1 MNVLL
6 VRPHTDD
13 KDISRVMPL
22 GLVAVATVLKRGG
35 HNPKIIDLRL
45 SETPESD
52 LKKAMFEFDPDA
64 VGIGLMTVESEC
76 AFRLA
81 KDVKEI
87 NHNVPIIFGGPHC
100 AHEPE
105 FILHDPNVDLMVI
118 GEAELT
124 IVELIETLKDKKD
137 LGTVKGIAFKKD
149 GQYIKTG
156 GREKILDLN
165 WLDQDYETLNVKDY
179 FNFDCSHEYL
189 PAFDSFMPLVT
200 SRGCPF
206 TCIYC
211 HDIFGKDIRYRSA
224 EKVLEEIEFLMKEY
238 GVREF
243 HILDDSFNIDMKRAK
258 KIFDMIIE
266 KDLDI
271 RIAFPNGIRADYIDD
286 EMVEK
291 MAKAGVYRLALG
303 IESGSLRIQK
313 LISKSLD
320 IGILKDVISKL
331 AKARI
336 GVNGFFM
343 LGFPGET
350 LDEMNQTIE
359 FACDLDLSTAL
370 FSLVIPNPGTDLRDM
385 VIEEGE
391 TENKSFSDYSIT
403 AVNSNAS
410 KVDPGQLVKLQ
421 KHAYRKF
428 YFNPKRAWHIFQT
441 TRSKKLLFSKFLSLL
456 KLTSAWSKRLSY
468 QS

>member
-1 MNVLL
+1 MNILL
-6 VRPHTDD
+6 VRPHTND

-35 HNPKIIDLRL
+35 YNPKIVDLRL
-45 SETPESD
+45 SKNPESD
-52 LKKAMFEFDPDA
+52 LKKAMFEFDPDI
-64 VGIGLMTVESEC
+64 VGIGLMTVESDW
-76 AFRLA
+76 AFKLA
-81 KDVKEI
+81 KEIKEI

-124 IVELIETLKDKKD
+124 IVELVEAIKDKKD
-137 LGTVKGIAFKKD
+137 LGAIKGIAYKKD
-149 GQYIKTG
+149 GQYIKTAA
-156 GREKILDLN
+156 REKILDLD
-165 WLDQDYETLNVKDY
+165 WLDQDYETLNVKNY
-179 FNFDCSHEYL
+179 FNFECSHEYL

-224 EKVLEEIEFLMKEY
+224 EKVLEEIEFLMKKY

-258 KIFDMIIE
+258 KIFDMIVE
-266 KDLDI
+266 RNLDV

-331 AKARI
+331 TKARI
-336 GVNGFFM
+336 SVNGFFM

-391 TENKSFSDYSIT
+391 TVNKSFSDYSIT

-410 KVDPGQLVKLQ
+410 KVDPAQLVKLQ

>member
-76 AFRLA
+76 AFKLA
-81 KDVKEI
+81 KDIKAI

-124 IVELIETLKDKKD
+124 IVELVEALRDKKD
-137 LGTVKGIAFKKD
+137 LETIKGIAYKKD
-149 GQYIKTG
+149 EQYVKTS

-258 KIFDMIIE
+258 KIFDMIVE

-320 IGILKDVISKL
+320 IGILKGVVSKL

-391 TENKSFSDYSIT
+391 TANKSFSDYSIT

>member
-22 GLVAVATVLKRGG
+22 GLVAVATALKREG

-52 LKKAMFEFDPDA
+52 LKKALFEFDPDA

-76 AFRLA
+76 AFKLA
-81 KDVKEI
+81 EEIKTI

-124 IVELIETLKDKKD
+124 IVELVDAIESNQD
-137 LGTVKGIAFKKD
+137 LGLIKGIAYKRDDK
-149 GQYIKTG
+149 YIKTAA
-156 GREKILDLN
+156 REKILDLN
-165 WLDQDYETLNVKDY
+165 SLDQDYETLKVADY

-224 EKVLEEIEFLMKEY
+224 DKVLEEIEFLMKEY

-243 HILDDSFNIDMKRAK
+243 HILDDSFNIDMRRAK
-258 KIFDMIIE
+258 KIFDMIVE
-266 KDLDI
+266 RNLDI

-286 EMVEK
+286 EMVLK

-320 IGILKDVISKL
+320 IGILKDVVSKL

-350 LDEMNQTIE
+350 LEEMNQTIE
-359 FACDLDLSTAL
+359 FACD
-370 FSLVIPNPGTDLRDM
+370 
-385 VIEEGE
+385 
-391 TENKSFSDYSIT
+391 
-403 AVNSNAS
+403 
-410 KVDPGQLVKLQ
+410 
-421 KHAYRKF
+421 
-428 YFNPKRAWHIFQT
+428 
-441 TRSKKLLFSKFLSLL
+441 
-456 KLTSAWSKRLSY
+456 
-468 QS
+468 

>member
-1 MNVLL
+1 MNILL
-6 VRPHTDD
+6 TRPYAETR
-13 KDISRVMPL
+13 DISRVMPL
-22 GLVAVATVLKRGG
+22 GLIAVGTVLKRKGY
-35 HNPKIIDLRL
+35 NVRIEDLRL
-45 SETPESD
+45 SQNPGAD
-52 LKKAMFEFDPDA
+52 LTRVMQEFSPDV
-64 VGIGLMTVESEC
+64 VGVGLMTVESDY
-76 AFRLA
+76 AFNMAARI
-81 KDVKEI
+81 KDIDPNCTV
-87 NHNVPIIFGGPHC
+87 VFGGPHC
-100 AHEPE
+100 AHDPE
-105 FILHDPNVDLMVI
+105 FILHDPNVDVMVV

-124 IVELIETLKDKKD
+124 IAELMETLRNKSY
-137 LGTVKGIAFKKD
+137 LGVVKGIAFKKD
-149 GQYIKTG
+149 GEYIKTG
-156 GREKILDLN
+156 AREKILDLN
-165 WLDQDYETLNVKDY
+165 WLDQDYELLDVQDY
-179 FNFDCSHEYL
+179 FNFQCSHEYL
-189 PAFDSFMPLVT
+189 PATQSFMPLVT

-224 EKVLEEIEFLMKEY
+224 DKVLEEMEMMMKCY

-258 KIFDMIIE
+258 KIFDMIVE
-266 KDLDI
+266 RGHDVK
-271 RIAFPNGIRADYIDD
+271 IAFPNGIRADYIDD

-320 IGILKDVISKL
+320 IGILRGVVSKL
-331 AKARI
+331 SRAGI

-350 LDEMNQTIE
+350 MDEMQQTIE

-370 FSLVIPNPGTDLRDM
+370 FSLVIPNPGTELRDM
-385 VIEEGE
+385 VIDEGE
-391 TENKSFSDYSIT
+391 MVNKSFSEYSIT

-410 KVDPGQLVKLQ
+410 KVDPQILAKLQ
-421 KHAYRKF
+421 KQAYRKF
-428 YFNPKRAWHIFQT
+428 YFNPKRAWQIYRT
-441 TRSKKLLFSKFLSLL
+441 TPSKRLLFSKFLSLL
-456 KLTSAWSKRLSY
+456 KLTSSWSKRLSY

>member
-1 MNVLL
+1 MDVLL

-35 HNPKIIDLRL
+35 YNPKILDLRL
-45 SETPESD
+45 SKTPQSD
-52 LKKAMFEFDPDA
+52 LKKAMFEFDPDV

-76 AFRLA
+76 AFKLA
-81 KDVKEI
+81 KEVKAI
-87 NHNVPIIFGGPHC
+87 NHNIPIIFGGPHC
-100 AHEPE
+100 SHDPE
-105 FILHDPNVDLMVI
+105 FILHDSNVDFMVI

-124 IVELIETLKDKKD
+124 IVELVEAIKNKQEF
-137 LGTVKGIAFKKD
+137 GMIKGIAYKRD
-149 GQYIKTG
+149 GHYIKTAV
-156 GREKILDLN
+156 REKILDLN
-165 WLDQDYETLNVKDY
+165 WLDQDYETLNVEDY

-224 EKVLEEIEFLMKEY
+224 EKVLGEIEFLMRKY
-238 GVREF
+238 RVREF

-258 KIFDMIIE
+258 RIFDMIVE
-266 KDLDI
+266 KNLDI

-286 EMVEK
+286 EMVDK

-320 IGILKDVISKL
+320 IGILKNIVSKL

-350 LDEMNQTIE
+350 LDEMKQTIE

-370 FSLVIPNPGTDLRDM
+370 FSLVIPNPGTDLRNM

-391 TENKSFSDYSIT
+391 ATNKSFSDYSIT

-410 KVDPGQLVKLQ
+410 KVDPVQLVKLQ